1 MLVRWKNDRVVR
13 NWCSIANNI
22 NLRNLKT
29 MLKTTFFDVLRF
41 ENEEAATEIFTVEYT
56 EDKMKIT
63 CPGGTIEELPRRS
76 SAMNQM
82 HPADHKVLFC
92 FLNIRMEELV

>member
-1 MLVRWKNDRVVR
+1 
-13 NWCSIANNI
+13 
-22 NLRNLKT
+22 

-76 SAMNQM
+76 SDMNQM
-82 HPADHKVLFC
+82 HPADHKVLFG
-92 FLNIRMEELV
+92 FLNKRMEELVWAKKQKDIHAETVTEWLKIKTVFM